1 MNKRLR
7 KWIGWSAAVVG
18 TLALAAAAVPYAVD
32 AESYKPAIVEAV
44 KAATGRELVV
54 KGPIEFSMYPLPG
67 VAARQVRFANALGT
81 TGAQMLDV
89 QNVIIRPAL
98 GALLQGRLEVGT
110 LFLYR
115 PAIVLEADSDGIPN
129 WQFGPGAGAAQPAGA
144 PSSGF
149 HLAIGRLAIVDGTI
163 RYTDPWTG
171 AKTFAEK
178 VNVQA
183 SVRSLDGP
191 FSIAGTATVN
201 GVPLSL
207 DLKVGEPTVDG
218 HAVELSLKMPS
229 GKLDVTGR
237 LSEFG
242 PHGRLAG
249 RLSVDT
255 AHLPGLIASLASVG
269 GQGTVAVDAA
279 MAGRFV
285 FDGGFEASPGR
296 LAATDFRMSF
306 GDETATGSLVLSLKP
321 SIVLNGRLSL
331 PKLDLDKWLAAVVR
345 TDPPQPPATAAIAG
359 PKSAKPPKTP
369 AAGPPT
375 LLPPELGASLA
386 IDVGDLAYRRGIV
399 RDLSM
404 GIEVRAGTIALSRAR
419 ATLPGDMALR
429 AASAVSGS
437 PAWPAASGEFSVRGP
452 RLRETLAWLGVD
464 ATGIAA
470 DRLQTLEVSG
480 TMMSAAD
487 KLQVHATSIGVDGST
502 AAGSLTLDLAS
513 PLSAVAQI
521 QIDRLNLDAYLA
533 GPRPDSGAKTAP
545 ADAPPEPS
553 AAPSDPAGPRFG
565 LKVKAANVVLRG
577 KTLKG
582 IDADVAVQGRLLKL
596 NTLKVADLLGAKG
609 DLSGSVTNFNTVP
622 RVDLAFNV
630 TMPDTDR
637 VLDYAALPKFLNGT
651 IGASTASGQVAGTM
665 GGLAVRNVSVTML
678 GTTAT
683 AAGSVVLGSGFRFD
697 FARFSLQAAD
707 VSQLVSVA
715 SGSPQTGL
723 GAFSATGTFK
733 GDAERATF
741 KGDLTALGSE
751 MAGTIDAT
759 IGARPNIAAT
769 LKIPGTLDIDQWL
782 GVSAAPVPA
791 TVSRPPPDRAP
802 SVVAPRLPSGEAR
815 TSTAKPIDL
824 APFRAFDAS
833 LTLFTRSIVVSSLR
847 VNYGDASATLKN
859 GVLKVSKLTGQF
871 FGGAVDFTGSADAS
885 KAVLSIDLAGS
896 LQGIHL
902 AEMLQGAAG
911 TNSFGNDNLTVAID
925 GKASIMDI
933 ELKGRGNS
941 LEEIRNSLVGRGHL
955 TGEFFPAVTKGSLS
969 FASFATGVGSI
980 FSTEM
985 GFSSAVLQGFINQ
998 HDKISGEVTLADG
1011 VLVLNKHTVRGNNAE
1026 ATITS
1031 HTKLVEATTDTTILL
1046 DIGATGPADYVMKVQ
1061 GPVGSPTLTTK
1072 AGPGR

>member
-1 MNKRLR
+1 MAMRLR
-7 KWIGWSAAVVG
+7 NKIGLAVATFVG
-18 TLALAAAAVPYAVD
+18 ALALTAAALPYVVD

-54 KGPIEFSMYPLPG
+54 GGPIEFSMYPLPG
-67 VAARQVRFANALGT
+67 ISARQVRFANALGT

-89 QNVIIRPAL
+89 QHVVIRPAL
-98 GALLQGRLEVGT
+98 EALLQGRVEVGT

-115 PAIVLEADSDGIPN
+115 PTIVLEADSDGIPN
-129 WQFGPGAGAAQPAGA
+129 WQFGPGAGAAQPTGA

-149 HLAIGRLAIVDGTI
+149 HLAIGRLAVVDGTI

-171 AKTFAEK
+171 AKTVVEK
-178 VNVQA
+178 IDAQA

-191 FSIAGTATVN
+191 FSVAGTATAN
-201 GVPLSL
+201 GVPLTLSV
-207 DLKVGEPTVDG
+207 KVGGSAADG
-218 HAVELSLKMPS
+218 HAVDLSLKMPN
-229 GKLDVTGR
+229 GKVDITGR
-237 LSEFG
+237 LSEIG

-249 RLSVDT
+249 RLSADT
-255 AHLPGLIASLASVG
+255 AHLPGLVASLATASG
-269 GQGTVAVDAA
+269 RGTVVLDAA
-279 MAGRFV
+279 IAGRVV
-285 FDGGFEASPGR
+285 FDGGIDASPGR
-296 LAATDFRMSF
+296 LATTDFRMSL
-306 GDETATGSLVLSLKP
+306 GGETATGSLVLSFEP
-321 SIVLNGRLSL
+321 SLVLNGRLSL
-331 PKLDLDKWLAAVVR
+331 PKLDLDKWLMAFAR
-345 TDPPQPPATAAIAG
+345 PDPLQPTAAAAPG
-359 PKSAKPPKTP
+359 PKPAALP
-369 AAGPPT
+369 AAGAPT
-375 LLPPELGASLA
+375 LLPPELGGSLA
-386 IDVGDLAYRRGIV
+386 IEVGELTYRRGIV

-404 GIEVRAGTIALSRAR
+404 GIEARAGAIALSRLR
-419 ATLPGDMALR
+419 AALPGDMALR
-429 AASAVSGS
+429 AASAVTGG
-437 PAWPAASGEFSVRGP
+437 PASPAASGEFSVRGS

-464 ATGIAA
+464 TAGVAA
-470 DRLQTLEVSG
+470 DRLQTLDVSG

-487 KLQVHATSIGVDGST
+487 KVQVNAASFSVDGGVAT
-502 AAGSLTLDLAS
+502 GSVALNLAP
-513 PLSAVAQI
+513 PLSAVAHV

-533 GPRPDSGAKTAP
+533 GPATGPDTRAAP
-545 ADAPPEPS
+545 ADAPPAPS
-553 AAPSDPAGPRFG
+553 AAAPSGPAAPSFG
-565 LKVKAANVVLRG
+565 LKVKAANVVFRG

-596 NTLKVADLLGAKG
+596 NALKVADLLGAKG
-609 DLSGSVTNFNTVP
+609 DLSGSVTDFSTSP

-637 VLDYAALPKFLNGT
+637 VLDYAVLPKFLNGT

-723 GAFSATGTFK
+723 GALSATGTFK
-733 GDAERATF
+733 GNAERAAF
-741 KGDLTALGSE
+741 NGDLTALGSE
-751 MAGTIDAT
+751 MTGTIDAT
-759 IGARPNIAAT
+759 IGTRPNITAT
-769 LKIPGTLDIDQWL
+769 LKVPGTIDVDQWL

-791 TVSRPPPDRAP
+791 TVSRPPPGRAP

-824 APFRAFDAS
+824 AAFRTFDAS

-871 FGGAVDFTGSADAS
+871 FGGAVDFTGTIDAS
-885 KAVLSIDLAGS
+885 KATLALDFQGS

-902 AEMLQGAAG
+902 GEMLQGAAG
-911 TNSFGNDNLTVAID
+911 TNAFGNDNLTVAID
-925 GKASIMDI
+925 GKVSIMDI
-933 ELKGRGNS
+933 ELRGRGNS
-941 LEEIRNSLVGRGHL
+941 PEEIRDSLVGHGQL
-955 TGEFFPAVTKGSLS
+955 TGEFYPAVTKGSLS

-985 GFSSAVLQGFINQ
+985 GFNSAVLQGFINNQ
-998 HDKISGEVTLADG
+998 NTISGQLTLADG
-1011 VLVLNKHTVRGNNAE
+1011 VLVLDKNAVHGQNAQ

-1031 HTKLVEATTDTTILL
+1031 HTNLLWATTDTTILL
-1046 DIGATGPADYVMKVQ
+1046 DVGANGLADYVMTVK
-1061 GPVGSPTLTTK
+1061 GPVSSPTMSTRS
-1072 AGPGR
+1072 GSGR